1 MPNDMRINRYLAN
14 AGYGSRREVEGIVRA
29 GRVQI
34 NGQEIRELFVRV
46 GTGDEVLVDG
56 RSTRLPESQSYY
68 LLNKPPGYVVS
79 RRGGREEKT
88 IYDLLPPNLQGL
100 KYAGR
105 LDKDSRGLLM
115 LSSDGEFIHAVSH
128 PSKRIWKYYRV
139 AVDRLPPEQELRDRF
154 VRGVTEGGELLRARA
169 LRVIDRESGIVE
181 MTLGEGRKRQIRR
194 MFRALGIQVH
204 DLFRYAIGP
213 FDLEKRG
220 IPEGECAAFD
230 PDELAG

>member
-1 MPNDMRINRYLAN
+1 MSDMRINRYLAN

-29 GRVQI
+29 GRVQV
-34 NGQEIRELFVRV
+34 NGEAISELFVRV
-46 GTGDEVLVDG
+46 GPRDVVLVDG
-56 RSTRLPESQSYY
+56 RATRLPENESYY
-68 LLNKPPGYVVS
+68 ILHKPRGYVVS
-79 RRGGREEKT
+79 RRAGRDEET
-88 IYDLLPPNLQGL
+88 IYDLLPPELQGL

-105 LDKDSRGLLM
+105 LDKDSRGLLL

-139 AVDRLPPEQELRDRF
+139 TVNRLPPENELRDRF
-154 VRGVTEGGELLRARA
+154 IRGVTEGGELLRARA
-169 LRVIDRESGIVE
+169 VRVVDRPGGVVE

-194 MFRALGIQVH
+194 MFRALGLQVQ

-213 FDLEKRG
+213 LDLEKRG
-220 IPEGECAAFD
+220 VPEGECVAFD